1 MLGEPS
7 LDTRR
12 EVANYRSKKIEKSVF
27 AVSTSGSTVSSEEPV
42 PPVGASGGSSLLSSA
57 VKGEVPLSRMQF
69 SRRMNQG
76 MVQGAPVK
84 VGGVGLG

>member
-7 LDTRR
+7 LGIRR

-42 PPVGASGGSSLLSSA
+42 PPVGAR
-57 VKGEVPLSRMQF
+57 GEARCC
-69 SRRMNQG
+69 
-76 MVQGAPVK
+76 PV
-84 VGGVGLG
+84 L